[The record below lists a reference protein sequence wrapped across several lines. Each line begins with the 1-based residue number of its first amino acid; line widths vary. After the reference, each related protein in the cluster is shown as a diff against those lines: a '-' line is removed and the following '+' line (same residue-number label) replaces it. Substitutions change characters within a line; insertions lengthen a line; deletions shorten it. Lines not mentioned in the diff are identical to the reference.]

1 MTHTKY
7 AAVLINTEMQTMDG
21 FACAE
26 CIREYERLRCERVPI
41 IGVRTGSG
49 AVGKKLC
56 VERGMDDVLV
66 KPYSGEELRQSLLR
80 WAYQWCN
87 PNAKL
92 VEHPLVFGLH
102 PFVN

>member
-1 MTHTKY
+1 VTHTKY

-26 CIREYERLRCERVPI
+26 CIREYERLRFERVPI

-49 AVGKKLC
+49 AVGRKLC

-66 KPYSGEELRQSLLR
+66 NIGLSPF
-80 WAYQWCN
+80 CN
-87 PNAKL
+87 S
-92 VEHPLVFGLH
+92 VFDQI
-102 PFVN
+102 NRRI